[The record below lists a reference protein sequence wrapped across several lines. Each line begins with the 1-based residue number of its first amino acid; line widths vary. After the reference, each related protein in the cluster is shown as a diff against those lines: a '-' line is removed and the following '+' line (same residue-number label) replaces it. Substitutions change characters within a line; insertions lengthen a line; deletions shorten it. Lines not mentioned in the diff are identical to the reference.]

1 MPSHTEKAIALA
13 TKISAKAEETLSRTQ
28 VEMDIMKWPNE
39 FRAIMWEA
47 IADAAR
53 IRAEAARQS

>member
-1 MPSHTEKAIALA
+1 MTSQMERAVALA

-28 VEMDIMKWPNE
+28 TEMDIMKWPAE